1 VAPVLDF
8 TSALYLGL
16 RHPSGSLRAWSALTT
31 GKPIVLET
39 PAAAVDVAGQLAAL
53 QGCQRATL
61 LPSTLHLFWDLFGL
75 LADEQVRIYMDE
87 GAYRIARW
95 GVERAAAQGV
105 AVRTFAHHDAAA
117 ARALIERDGRGRSR
131 PVILTDGFCPLCGE
145 PAPIASLLQ
154 IVERHGGQL
163 VLDDTQAFGVLG
175 EQPCAATPFGRGGGG
190 SLKWHGVSSP
200 HAIAG
205 SSLAKAFG
213 VPIAVLSGS
222 QPLIRRFEQRSET
235 RLHCSPPSLAA
246 LHAAEHALAINRA
259 QGDRRRLY
267 MSRLVARFRA
277 ELRHIGLAAHGGL
290 FPVQMINAR
299 NRIDARTL
307 HLRLLG
313 RGIRA
318 VLVRCCRG
326 IEMRLGF
333 LINALH
339 RPADIDRVIEALDGA
354 MKLDGV
360 RALSARVS

>member
-1 VAPVLDF
+1 VAHVLDF

-16 RHPSGSLRAWSALTT
+16 RHPSGSLRAWPALTT

-39 PAAAVDVAGQLAAL
+39 PAAAVGLARQLAAL
-53 QGCQRATL
+53 QGCDRATL

-75 LADEQVRIYMDE
+75 LADERVRIYMDE
-87 GAYRIARW
+87 SVYRIARW
-95 GVERAAAQGV
+95 GVERAAAQGI
-105 AVRTFAHHDAAA
+105 AVRTFPHHDAAA
-117 ARALIERDGRGRSR
+117 ARAFIERDGQGRSC

-154 IVERHGGQL
+154 IVERRGGHL

-175 EQPCAATPFGRGGGG
+175 AQPCAATPFGRGGSG
-190 SLKWHGVSSP
+190 SLRWHGVSSP

-213 VPIAVLSGS
+213 VPIAVLGGS
-222 QPLIRRFEQRSET
+222 QALIRRFEQRSET
-235 RLHCSPPSLAA
+235 RLHCSPPSFAA
-246 LHAAEHALAINRA
+246 LRAAEQALAMNRA
-259 QGDRRRLY
+259 QGDCRRLY
-267 MSRLVARFRA
+267 LSRLVARFRA

-290 FPVQMINAR
+290 FPVQLVNPR
-299 NRIDARTL
+299 DRIDAGTL

-313 RGIRA
+313 RGIRT
-318 VLVRCCRG
+318 VLVRGCRG

-339 RPADIDRVIEALDGA
+339 RPADIDCAIEALDGA
-354 MKLDGV
+354 MRLDGV
-360 RALSARVS
+360 RAPSARVS

>member
-16 RHPSGSLRAWSALTT
+16 RHPSESLHAWSALTT

-39 PAAAVDVAGQLAAL
+39 PAGAIGLARQLAAL
-53 QGCQRATL
+53 QGCESATL
-61 LPSTLHLFWDLFGL
+61 LPSTLHLFWDLFGV
-75 LADEQVRIYMDE
+75 LAGEQVRIYMDE

-95 GVERAAAQGV
+95 GVERVAAQGV
-105 AVRTFAHHDAAA
+105 AVRTFPHHDAAA
-117 ARALIERDGRGRSR
+117 AR

-175 EQPCAATPFGRGGGG
+175 QRPCVATPFGRRGGG

-200 HAIAG
+200 HAIVG

-213 VPIAVLSGS
+213 VPIAVLGGS
-222 QPLIRRFEQRSET
+222 EALIRHFEQRSET
-235 RLHCSPPSLAA
+235 RLHCSPPSLAVLRA
-246 LHAAEHALAINRA
+246 TEHALAMNRS
-259 QGDRRRLY
+259 QGDCRRLY
-267 MSRLVARFRA
+267 LSWLVTRFRGQ
-277 ELRHIGLAAHGGL
+277 LRQIGLTAQRGL

-299 NRIDARTL
+299 DRIDAGTL

-313 RGIRA
+313 RGIRT

-326 IEMRLGF
+326 TEMRLGF

-339 RPADIDRVIEALDGA
+339 RPADIDRAIEALDGA